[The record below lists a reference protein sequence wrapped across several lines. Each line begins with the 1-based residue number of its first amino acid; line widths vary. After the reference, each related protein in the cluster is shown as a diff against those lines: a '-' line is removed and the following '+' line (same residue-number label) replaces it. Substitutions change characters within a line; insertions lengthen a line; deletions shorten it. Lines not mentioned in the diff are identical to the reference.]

1 MSVELKIKTGTIGV
15 IKRKGLFVQNI
26 RLLYSGMPNNQTF
39 TMTPVV
45 KEESIS
51 DGFGFTPVIY
61 YHIESTKINI
71 LENEYKVIDVN
82 KDWIVLQPIKS

>member
-1 MSVELKIKTGTIGV
+1 MSIELKIKTGTIGI
-15 IKRKGLFVQNI
+15 IKKQGLFNRNI

-39 TMTPVV
+39 AISPVY
-45 KEESIS
+45 KESSVSE
-51 DGFGFTPVIY
+51 GFTAMVIY

-71 LENEYKVIDVN
+71 LENQYKVIDVN